1 MWLRA
6 GGNLEAIGA
15 AENGHVELRAEGQ
28 LRERRRQIGEQ
39 VGAVAREDG
48 VLADADEDVEIAGRA
63 AVDAAR
69 ALSGET
75 QLHAVVD
82 ARRDLHGQHPLGAFA
97 PLAAADLAR
106 ALVQLPFAATAG
118 TRPGHGEKAVAHAHL
133 AASLTRLARGFA
145 RAGLGGG
152 AGARFAALQARDLHL
167 RLEAGRGLLERDLQ
181 LVLEVLPAHRAR
193 AAAAASAAGAG
204 EEVVEDVFE
213 QRAEPTLEAAAGGR
227 ARCGAEAVVVRA
239 LVGIGENRV
248 GLAELL
254 EALLGLLVTGILVGM
269 ELHGQL
275 PVGLL
280 QLGVAG
286 TLVDAENLVIV
297 ASHLGG
303 VLVGRGG
310 DGDHRRAQHA
320 AVQQIARRRLVDH
333 GIGRGLGADDAGDG
347 LVTRGIERLSDR
359 GIARDAGPLQHP
371 EQLSLDQLHAG
382 HDTAAAGRRARRVEG
397 PIEVVEHGDQVAH
410 QRLRGV
416 LHVVV
421 AVALRPA
428 TDVVRFRQ
436 RAQQAVLLV
445 VELAPQ
451 VLELR
456 LRRRRRD
463 VVGAGGTVFLW
474 FVHRLDYSS
483 GVTARRARRAGRD
496 PGGRA
501 TAPP

>member
-15 AENGHVELRAEGQ
+15 AENGHVELRAEGA
-28 LRERRRQIGEQ
+28 LCGRRRQIGEQ
-39 VGAVAREDG
+39 VGAVARDAG
-48 VLADADEDVEIAGRA
+48 VLADADEDVEIAGRP

-82 ARRDLHGQHPLGAFA
+82 ARRNLHGQHPLGAFP
-97 PLAAADLAR
+97 PLAAANLAR
-106 ALVQLPFAATAG
+106 ALVQLPFAAAAG

-133 AASLTRLARGFA
+133 AASLTRLARGLA
-145 RAGLGGG
+145 RAGLGAG
-152 AGARFAALQARDLHL
+152 AGARLAALQARDLHL

-213 QRAEPTLEAAAGGR
+213 QRAEPTREAAAGGR

-239 LVGIGENRV
+239 LVGIGEDRV

-320 AVQQIARRRLVDH
+320 AVQEIAGRRLVDH

-359 GIARDAGPLQHP
+359 RVARDAGALQHAKK
-371 EQLSLDQLHAG
+371 LALDELHPG
-382 HDTAAAGRRARRVEG
+382 HHAAGAGGGARGVERAV
-397 PIEVVEHGDQVAH
+397 EVVEHGDEVA
-410 QRLRGV
+410 QERLGGV
-416 LHVVV
+416 LDVVV

-428 TDVVRFRQ
+428 TDIVRVRE
-436 RAQQAVLLV
+436 RPQQAILLV

-451 VLELR
+451 ILELR
-456 LRRRRRD
+456 FRRRRRP
-463 VVGAGGTVFLW
+463 VVGAGGTVLVW
-474 FVHRLDYSS
+474 LVHRFDYSS
-483 GVTARRARRAGRD
+483 GRTAGR
-496 PGGRA
+496 A
-501 TAPP
+501 AAP